1 MINSQGVILRTM
13 KIVAVIPIGVVAAYV
28 MDEILF
34 GGANT
39 IIVTRMARVVCDAL
53 GVSI

>member
-1 MINSQGVILRTM
+1 M
-13 KIVAVIPIGVVAAYV
+13 KIVAAIPIGVVAAYI

-34 GGANT
+34 GGENT
-39 IIVTRMARVVCDAL
+39 IIVTRMARVVCNAL

>member
-1 MINSQGVILRTM
+1 MINSAVVILRTM
-13 KIVAVIPIGVVAAYV
+13 KIVATIPIGVYAAYV
-28 MDEILF
+28 LDEFLF
-34 GGANT
+34 GGVNT